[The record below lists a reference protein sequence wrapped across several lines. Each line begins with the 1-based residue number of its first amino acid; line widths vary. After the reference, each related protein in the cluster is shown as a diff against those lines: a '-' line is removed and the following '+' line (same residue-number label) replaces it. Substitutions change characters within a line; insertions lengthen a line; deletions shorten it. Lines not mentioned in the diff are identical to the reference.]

1 MSESWSTAAI
11 RLLLAA
17 AVGGM
22 FTVASQSATAMT
34 ESERRTVVGAAIGA
48 LGGALVSGGDLWVTA
63 GGAVAGGTI
72 GNITTPERKRPRPPR
87 FYRDHGPHE
96 SWHPGYRPRHQY

>member
-1 MSESWSTAAI
+1 M

-17 AVGGM
+17 AVGGI

-48 LGGALVSGGDLWVTA
+48 LGGALVSGGDLWATA
-63 GGAVAGGTI
+63 GGAVASGTI
-72 GNITTPERKRPRPPR
+72 GNITTPERPRPSR
-87 FYRDHGPHE
+87 FHQDHGPHE
-96 SWHPGYRPRHQY
+96 SWHPGYRPRHRY